1 MFEDLVKEAIR
12 DPSGTIASSVM
23 GESVPQEVHGFIPDI
38 LAQLDQGVPSDVV
51 ADQALNKTFDI
62 VESTVLTEA
71 TSHVLDKF
79 SDRILNLLFGEP
91 FLNLLAQVSLLVTN
105 STSPV

>member
-1 MFEDLVKEAIR
+1 MFEDLVREAIR
-12 DPSGTIASSVM
+12 EPTEAAVSSVM
-23 GESVPQEVHGFIPDI
+23 QEGIPSEVRGFIPD
-38 LAQLDQGVPSDVV
+38 LVRQLDAGVPSDVV

-62 VESTVLTEA
+62 VESVVLTNA

-79 SDRILNLLFGEP
+79 SQRIVDLLFGEP
-91 FLNLLAQVSLLVTN
+91 FLNILAQAAALITN

>member
-12 DPSGTIASSVM
+12 DPSGISASSVM
-23 GESVPQEVHGFIPDI
+23 DESVPQEVHGFIPDI

>member
-1 MFEDLVKEAIR
+1 MFEDLVKGAIR
-12 DPSGTIASSVM
+12 EPTEAAASAIAQGAIPSEI
-23 GESVPQEVHGFIPDI
+23 HGFIPDL
-38 LAQLDQGVPSDVV
+38 LAQLDSGVPSDVV

-62 VESTVLTEA
+62 VESVVLTNA

-79 SDRILNLLFGEP
+79 SQRIVDLLFGQA
-91 FLNLLAQVSLLVTN
+91 FLNVLAQAAALITN

>member
-1 MFEDLVKEAIR
+1 MFEDLVKGAIR
-12 DPSGTIASSVM
+12 EPTEATASAILQEGIPS
-23 GESVPQEVHGFIPDI
+23 EVHGFIPD
-38 LAQLDQGVPSDVV
+38 LVAQLDSGVPSDVV

-62 VESTVLTEA
+62 VETVVLQNA

-79 SDRILNLLFGEP
+79 SQRIVDLLFGEP
-91 FLNLLAQVSLLVTN
+91 FLNVLAQAAALITN

>member
-12 DPSGTIASSVM
+12 DPRVVGASSVL
-23 GESVPQEVHGFIPDI
+23 GESVPQQVQGFIPDL
-38 LAQLDQGVPSDVV
+38 LAQLDQGVPSEVV

-71 TSHVLDKF
+71 TNHVIDKF
-79 SDRILNLLFGEP
+79 SDRILDLLFGEP

-105 STSPV
+105 STTPV